1 MVDAVLRND
10 LVPSYSYAHE
20 KTLLNANSTGFT
32 TLLNRRLAVM
42 LPLGFASG
50 LPLALTAGTL
60 QAWLTV
66 EGVDLKTI
74 GIFTLVGL
82 PYTLKFLWAP
92 VMDRIVPPW
101 FGRRRG
107 WMLLTQ
113 LCVAIGLCLMAL
125 TNPRTQPEWLAAY
138 ALLVAFLSASLD
150 IVFDAYRTD
159 ALESHER
166 GLGAAV
172 WVNGY
177 RVALLVAGAG
187 ALVLADSVGW
197 QMTYLAMAAVMLA
210 GLVIIVLSPEPSRV
224 ADPPKSLS
232 EAVGAPLREFFSRPQ
247 AVGFLAVIVLYK
259 LGDAF
264 AASLQT
270 AFLIGGI
277 GFSATDV
284 GAAKGVGILATLL
297 GALVGGIMMTRSGLV
312 QSLLA
317 FGVLQAISNLGFVVL
332 AVAGKSSTVL
342 MAAIVI
348 ENVTGGMGTVAFVAL
363 VMSLCDPRYTATQ
376 FALLSSLEALGRV
389 FAGRPSADVVEAV
402 GWTQFFL
409 FTVVVALPGLWAV
422 WRLRYQIE
430 REQQGRSH
438 ALHYA
443 A

>member
-1 MVDAVLRND
+1 M
-10 LVPSYSYAHE
+10 S
-20 KTLLNANSTGFT
+20 
-32 TLLNRRLAVM
+32 RRLAVM

-92 VMDRIVPPW
+92 LMDRIVPPW

-113 LCVAIGLCLMAL
+113 LCVAVGLALMAM
-125 TNPRTQPEWLAAY
+125 TSPRSHPERLAAY

-159 ALESHER
+159 TLQSHER

-177 RVALLVAGAG
+177 RIALLVAGAG

-197 QMTYLAMAAVMLA
+197 QATYLAMAAVMLA
-210 GLVIIVLSPEPSRV
+210 GLVTIIISPEPTRQGE
-224 ADPPKSLS
+224 PPKSLG
-232 EAVGAPLREFFSRPQ
+232 EAVGGPLMEFFRRPQ
-247 AVGFLAVIVLYK
+247 ALGFLAVIVLYK

-264 AASLQT
+264 ASSLQT
-270 AFLIGGI
+270 AFLIAGI
-277 GFSATDV
+277 GFSASDV
-284 GAAKGVGILATLL
+284 GTVKGVGIFATLV
-297 GALVGGIMMTRSGLV
+297 GALLGGFIMTRSRLV
-312 QSLLA
+312 HSLII
-317 FGVLQAISNLGFVVL
+317 FGVLQAVSNLGFVVL
-332 AVAGKSSTVL
+332 AAAGKSPMVL
-342 MAAIVI
+342 LAAVVI
-348 ENVTGGMGTVAFVAL
+348 ENVTGGMGTAAFVAL

-402 GWTQFFL
+402 GWTQFFVL
-409 FTVVVALPGLWAV
+409 TVVVAIPGIWAV
-422 WRLRYQIE
+422 WRLRHEID
-430 REQQGRSH
+430 REQQSRSP
-438 ALHYA
+438 ALHCA